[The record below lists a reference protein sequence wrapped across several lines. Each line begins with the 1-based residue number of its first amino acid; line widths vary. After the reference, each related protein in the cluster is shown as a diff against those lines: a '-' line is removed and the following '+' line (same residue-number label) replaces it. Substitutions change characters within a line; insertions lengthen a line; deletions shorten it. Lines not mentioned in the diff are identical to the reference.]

1 MCCPGGAQTDV
12 TSIGILCIWAACLL
26 LGYVYFGFP
35 ALIAVVGWILN
46 RRVQRANIAPPM
58 TLVIAAYNEEHCIA
72 ERLDNA
78 LASDYP
84 AHMLEIIVASDGST
98 DATDSIVAR
107 YAGRGV
113 RLLRLPRRGK
123 IFALNDAVYYARG
136 HVIVFSDAN
145 TMMEAGALRAL
156 ARNFADDSVAGVV
169 GCTGY
174 RLESGSESSSRG
186 ENLYWRYDTWL
197 KELESRT
204 GSVVSAHGGLYAIRK
219 GFYQE
224 PEETAVTDDFIISTS
239 VVALGSRLV
248 FEREARAW
256 EFAVP
261 TSTREFRRRI
271 RLMTRGLRGVA
282 ARRQLLNPFRY
293 GFYSVVLFTHKVLRR
308 LTPVALL
315 LLFVGSLL
323 ASPAHPAYAALAAA
337 QTLFYAAAVAGYFSR
352 ATTIGQLKLLYVPF
366 FYCMANLAALV
377 ALLNFARGERIVS
390 WQPQRHAT
398 LT

>member
-1 MCCPGGAQTDV
+1 VVA
-12 TSIGILCIWAACLL
+12 IGVAGVWLACLL
-26 LGYVYFGFP
+26 LVYVYIGFP
-35 ALIAVVGWILN
+35 ALIAAAGRVLN
-46 RRVQRANIAPPM
+46 RRVQRANITPPM
-58 TLVIAAYNEEHCIA
+58 TLVIAAYNEEQCIA

-84 AHMLEIIVASDGST
+84 KHALEIIVASDGST
-98 DATDSIVAR
+98 DGTDAIVAG
-107 YAGRGV
+107 YADRGV

-123 IFALNDAVYYARG
+123 IYALSDAVYYARG
-136 HVIVFSDAN
+136 HVLVFSDAN
-145 TMMEAGALRAL
+145 TMVEPGALRAI
-156 ARNFADDSVAGVV
+156 ARNFADDSVGGVV

-186 ENLYWRYDTWL
+186 ESLYWRYDTWL

-219 GFYQE
+219 GYYRE

-239 VVALGSRLV
+239 VIALGSRLV
-248 FEREARAW
+248 FERDARAW

-261 TSTREFRRRI
+261 SSAREFRRRI

-282 ARRQLLNPFRY
+282 ARRPLLNPFHY

-315 LLFVGSLL
+315 LLFVSSLL
-323 ASPAHPAYAALAAA
+323 ASLAHPAYAALAAG
-337 QTLFYAAAVAGYFSR
+337 QTLFYAAAVAGYLSR
-352 ATTIGQLKLLYVPF
+352 ARTIGQLKLLYVPF
-366 FYCMANLAALV
+366 FYCMANLAALL